1 MLWAGNTVSVKM
13 GGTGITAWHANFIRF
28 IIAWPIL
35 AATSALTR
43 APDAATT
50 PSRARAY
57 RSLVP
62 VSIAEACVGSSLF
75 VYGLAHTDLAV
86 GATLSSLAPL
96 MSVPFALL
104 YREER
109 WSPPRFAAVT
119 ATVAGVVMP
128 HCGRLEDVRAG
139 RRRELELAVV
149 DALVL
154 LHVDE
159 AELVGR
165 AVLVRR

>member
-1 MLWAGNTVSVKM
+1 M
-13 GGTGITAWHANFIRF
+13 GCTGIDPIHANLIRF
-28 IIAWPIL
+28 LIAWPIL
-35 AATSALTR
+35 AATSALVTR
-43 APDAATT
+43 
-50 PSRARAY
+50 PSRDDAVARAAY

-96 MSVPFALL
+96 MSVPFALF

-119 ATVAGVVMP
+119 ATVAGVI
-128 HCGRLEDVRAG
+128 
-139 RRRELELAVV
+139 
-149 DALVL
+149 VL
-154 LHVDE
+154 IV
-159 AELVGR
+159 A
-165 AVLVRR
+165 A